1 MSLWIQSFWTLQN
14 RCAKATVINLHRN
27 NTHPRY
33 GKCFSNRCPPRDAN
47 SVTAAGLRA
56 GNTWYTFVMAGVGP
70 AMVRG
75 RLSRHLVHYGD
86 EYYFSTFVGWAH
98 TDLTGRWQ
106 ALFARYFLL
115 RGCWPSGF
123 PINVT

>member
-1 MSLWIQSFWTLQN
+1 MSLRIQSFSTLRN
-14 RCAKATVINLHRN
+14 RCAKATVINFHQN
-27 NTHPRY
+27 NTRPRY
-33 GKCFSNRCPPRDAN
+33 GKCSSNRRPPRDAN

-56 GNTWYTFVMAGVGP
+56 GNTRYTFVTARVGP
-70 AMVRG
+70 AIVCG
-75 RLSRHLVHYGD
+75 GLSRHSVHYGD
-86 EYYFSTFVGWAH
+86 EYYFSTSVGRAR
-98 TDLTGRWQ
+98 TNLTGRWW